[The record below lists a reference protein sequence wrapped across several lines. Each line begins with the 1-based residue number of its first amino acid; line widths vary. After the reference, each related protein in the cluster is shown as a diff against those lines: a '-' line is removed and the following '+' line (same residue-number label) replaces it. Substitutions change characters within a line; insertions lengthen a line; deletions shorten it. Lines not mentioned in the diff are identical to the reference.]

1 MDDSFYGAVASCSVV
16 LGSLYLRDPRDD
28 GACQAAALAEALGRG
43 EWPLGGE
50 RELRDASQL
59 VREGAVAPLD
69 ALGREYK
76 RLFVGPGH
84 FEAPAWGS
92 VYLDPDE
99 IVFGNS
105 NLELCQWMRRNGI
118 EIREGEGGR
127 EPADHIG
134 KMLVLLG
141 WLAENK
147 PDIIPEYLSDHLMP
161 WVPRYLEL
169 LGEASPG
176 TLYCGLAKLT
186 AATLDGVTSELG
198 VSASEKRLYH

>member
-1 MDDSFYGAVASCSVV
+1 M
-16 LGSLYLRDPRDD
+16 
-28 GACQAAALAEALGRG
+28 
-43 EWPLGGE
+43 
-50 RELRDASQL
+50 
-59 VREGAVAPLD
+59 APLD

-147 PDIIPEYLSDHLMP
+147 PDLIPEYLSDHLMP